1 MPLYR
6 RIGAFTLAAGTCVY
20 SSCPGFWKALVDVQF
35 QDPTKKM
42 PYVRNAL
49 LLANLTCPQAKI
61 EDGVA
66 KLLKPGDVGS
76 WGQIHEGKG

>member
-1 MPLYR
+1 M
-6 RIGAFTLAAGTCVY
+6 
-20 SSCPGFWKALVDVQF
+20 VDVQF

-42 PYVRNAL
+42 PYVRNAM

-66 KLLKPGDVGS
+66 KLLKPADVSRAG
-76 WGQIHEGKG
+76 GKSMMGRLNCASPP